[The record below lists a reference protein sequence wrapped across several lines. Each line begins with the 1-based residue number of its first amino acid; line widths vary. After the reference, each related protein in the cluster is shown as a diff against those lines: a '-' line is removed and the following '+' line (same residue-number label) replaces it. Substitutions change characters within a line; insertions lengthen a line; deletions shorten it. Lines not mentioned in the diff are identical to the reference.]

1 MTRNVKELTTGPEF
15 YVDYTNTRVVVLEKR
30 YRHPV
35 AVVSEFR
42 LSYGALIAY
51 PLQYFSVKSLKCDR
65 IGA

>member
-1 MTRNVKELTTGPEF
+1 MTKNVKELTTGPEF
-15 YVDYTNTRVVVLEKR
+15 YIDYTNTRVVVLEKR

-51 PLQYFSVKSLKCDR
+51 PLQ
-65 IGA
+65 